1 MRAYTSSPNEPVAST
16 EIRATS
22 ANNRLQD
29 HLDIFASCNKKREL
43 LAVCVPP
50 GPDSIFAVACGTGR
64 RLKTTKIRMCGT
76 KAVRDAYE
84 PRLLRDD
91 DIDFCI
97 AR

>member
-29 HLDIFASCNKKREL
+29 RLDIFASCNKKREL

-50 GPDSIFAVACGTGR
+50 GPDSATTAVCGTEQ
-64 RLKTTKIRMCGT
+64 RLKTTKIRMVGT
-76 KAVRDAYE
+76 RAARFTYE
-84 PRLLRDD
+84 LRLLRDC
-91 DIDFCI
+91 DIVFCI